1 MVRILIADDND
12 VLIRSLAFILDE
24 VGYSV
29 VSASTGL
36 EALAHLNSSAE
47 FSLLITDLVMPD
59 MEGIELITLLKKSH
73 PDLPVVALSGSV
85 DGLDIAKQLGVK
97 HTIAKPC
104 IRSAVLK
111 TVESALSKSVNP
123 LLKA

>member
-36 EALAHLNSSAE
+36 EALAHLNSSTE

-111 TVESALSKSVNP
+111 TVESALSKNVNP